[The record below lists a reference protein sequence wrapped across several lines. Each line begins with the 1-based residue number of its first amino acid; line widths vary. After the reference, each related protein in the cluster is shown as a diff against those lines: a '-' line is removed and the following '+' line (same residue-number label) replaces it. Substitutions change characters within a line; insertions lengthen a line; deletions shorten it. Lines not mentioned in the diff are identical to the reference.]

1 VHFDG
6 FVARGGGNV
15 NTFTKS
21 KRNPQR
27 CALAILV
34 GSPLVALG
42 CVSPTAPP
50 EPPSGGIT
58 FSPSYALFQ
67 SAVEPVL
74 QRHGCDAGGDC
85 HGGGPRG
92 ALELSPSGAKNL
104 QFDFDQ
110 VSLQVNAANPDL
122 SRILTKPLALAAGG
136 VPHGVKPFAST
147 SDSDYVAIRGWILD
161 GVTP

>member
-1 VHFDG
+1 MNTERK
-6 FVARGGGNV
+6 AENV

-50 EPPSGGIT
+50 APPGGGQA

-67 SAVEPVL
+67 STVEPVL
-74 QRHGCDAGGDC
+74 QRNGCDAGGDC

-92 ALELSPSGAKNL
+92 AFELSPAGAKDTRL
-104 QFDFDQ
+104 DFDQ
-110 VSLQVNAANPDL
+110 VSLQVNPATPDS

-147 SDSDYVAIRGWILD
+147 ADSDYVAIRTWILD
-161 GVTP
+161 GVAP

>member
-1 VHFDG
+1 M
-6 FVARGGGNV
+6 
-15 NTFTKS
+15 
-21 KRNPQR
+21 
-27 CALAILV
+27 AILV

-50 EPPSGGIT
+50 PPPSGGPPFT
-58 FSPSYALFQ
+58 PSYEQFVAT
-67 SAVEPVL
+67 VEPVL

-92 ALELSPSGAKNL
+92 ALELSPSGAKNTR
-104 QFDFDQ
+104 FDFDQ
-110 VSLQVNAANPDL
+110 VSLQVNPVSPDS

-147 SDSDYVAIRGWILD
+147 SDSDYVAIRAWILT

>member
-1 VHFDG
+1 
-6 FVARGGGNV
+6 V
-15 NTFTKS
+15 NRFTKS
-21 KRNPQR
+21 VRTPRR

-50 EPPSGGIT
+50 PPPSGGHV
-58 FSPSYALFQ
+58 FSPSYAQFQ
-67 SAVEPVL
+67 AAIEPVL

-92 ALELSPSGAKNL
+92 ALELSPSGAKDMV
-104 QFDFDQ
+104 FDFDQ
-110 VSLQVNAANPDL
+110 VSLQVNPALPDS

-136 VPHGVKPFAST
+136 VPHSVKPFAST
-147 SDSDYVAIRGWILD
+147 ADSDYVAIRAWILA

>member
-1 VHFDG
+1 M
-6 FVARGGGNV
+6 

-21 KRNPQR
+21 MRNPQR

-50 EPPSGGIT
+50 DPPSGGHP
-58 FSPSYALFQ
+58 FSPDFALFQ

-92 ALELSPSGAKNL
+92 ALELSPAGAKDMR
-104 QFDFDQ
+104 FDFDQ
-110 VSLQVNAANPDL
+110 VSLQVNPARPDSSL
-122 SRILTKPLALAAGG
+122 ILTKPLALAAGG

-147 SDSDYVAIRGWILD
+147 SDSDYVAIRDWILD

>member
-1 VHFDG
+1 MN
-6 FVARGGGNV
+6 A
-15 NTFTKS
+15 FTKS
-21 KRNPQR
+21 MRNPQR

-50 EPPSGGIT
+50 APPSGGHA
-58 FSPSYALFQ
+58 FSPSYAGFV
-67 SAVEPVL
+67 ATVEPVL

-92 ALELSPSGAKNL
+92 ALELSPSGAKNTR
-104 QFDFDQ
+104 FDFDQ
-110 VSLQVNAANPDL
+110 VSLQVNPATPDS

-147 SDSDYVAIRGWILD
+147 SDTDYVAIRNWILA
-161 GVTP
+161 GVTR